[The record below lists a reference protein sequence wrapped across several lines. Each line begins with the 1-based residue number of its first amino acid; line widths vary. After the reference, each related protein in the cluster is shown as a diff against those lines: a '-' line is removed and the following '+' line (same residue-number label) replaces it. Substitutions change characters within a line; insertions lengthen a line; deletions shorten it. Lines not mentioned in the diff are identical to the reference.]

1 MLCLS
6 WGTPAIYWERRT
18 RRSSGDCSRRYM
30 QLPELTSTRVFAK
43 LLRREPSSRNARQR
57 QPCLPVNAE
66 LAWSHWQ
73 HAEKRNTR
81 RDAAF
86 WSGKRLST
94 TTNHRSRILETSHLF
109 IYNENRTKVHN
120 ENYINERYKKDTRQS
135 YETHKRSRIKSTSLL
150 LKPGISACLLFMRS
164 ISLIVEQC
172 TFIWV
177 KTLRHTKF
185 LLIDV
190 SLCKD
195 KSKRIQHT

>member
-18 RRSSGDCSRRYM
+18 RRSSGDYSRRYM

-94 TTNHRSRILETSHLF
+94 TTNHRSRILETAHLF
-109 IYNENRTKVHN
+109 IYNENRTKVHK
-120 ENYINERYKKDTRQS
+120 ENQTNERYI
-135 YETHKRSRIKSTSLL
+135 KRYTPKLWNTKHSRIQKAQLSPRDRAMRRVSWNLANCHATVQ
-150 LKPGISACLLFMRS
+150 KPFVRQVLNRVSAVANWSVRQNHK
-164 ISLIVEQC
+164 IV
-172 TFIWV
+172 
-177 KTLRHTKF
+177 L
-185 LLIDV
+185 
-190 SLCKD
+190 
-195 KSKRIQHT
+195 

>member
-94 TTNHRSRILETSHLF
+94 TINHRSRILETAHLF
-109 IYNENRTKVHN
+109 IYNENRTKVHK
-120 ENYINERYKKDTRQS
+120 ENQTNERYI
-135 YETHKRSRIKSTSLL
+135 KRYTPKLWNTKYSRIQKAQLSPRDRAMRRVSWNLASCHATVQ
-150 LKPGISACLLFMRS
+150 KPFVLQVLNRVSAVANWSVRQNHKIEL
-164 ISLIVEQC
+164 
-172 TFIWV
+172 
-177 KTLRHTKF
+177 
-185 LLIDV
+185 
-190 SLCKD
+190 
-195 KSKRIQHT
+195 

>member
-1 MLCLS
+1 MLCLY

-94 TTNHRSRILETSHLF
+94 TTNHRSRILETAHLF
-109 IYNENRTKVHN
+109 IYNENRTKVHK
-120 ENYINERYKKDTRQS
+120 ENQTNERYIKRYTPKLWNTKTLKNTKSSAIAEGPRDASCQLKSCQLPRNS
-135 YETHKRSRIKSTSLL
+135 SETICTTS
-150 LKPGISACLLFMRS
+150 PEPS
-164 ISLIVEQC
+164 ISG
-172 TFIWV
+172 
-177 KTLRHTKF
+177 R
-185 LLIDV
+185 
-190 SLCKD
+190 
-195 KSKRIQHT
+195 